1 MLSQTRKPVCLS
13 LMSFDMPVWSV
24 VETSATLYKKDQEQF
39 HVLLTEPP
47 IYGSPLVQSNTH
59 SSDAPPSPSTQ
70 STNGIW
76 PSSQPVQPE
85 ASTPTSSPKSPRLLW
100 LEISPYRVTMT
111 MQGNG
116 QFSYRHFWEQGIYG
130 LNRYWLQSDRMDQT
144 SQMRLRNFTRSLT
157 LTGTNNSPDH
167 LRLEYELWSHKVC
180 LGHYVMNLEI
190 H

>member
-1 MLSQTRKPVCLS
+1 
-13 LMSFDMPVWSV
+13 MPLWSM
-24 VETSATLYKKDQEQF
+24 VETSATLYQKEQEQF

-47 IYGSPLVQSNTH
+47 ICEHPLEQTRSSFSEPSISPEQALEQSG
-59 SSDAPPSPSTQ
+59 A
-70 STNGIW
+70 
-76 PSSQPVQPE
+76 PSSEPFQQHSTTPQPQ
-85 ASTPTSSPKSPRLLW
+85 SPRLLW

-130 LNRYWLQSDRMDQT
+130 LNRYWLQGDRMDHT

-157 LTGTNNSPDH
+157 LTGKNNVPEH

-180 LGHYVMNLEI
+180 LGHYVLNLEI

>member
-1 MLSQTRKPVCLS
+1 MLSQSRKPVCLS
-13 LMSFDMPVWSV
+13 LMSFDMPVWSMI
-24 VETSATLYKKDQEQF
+24 ETSATLYQKEQEQF

-47 IYGSPLVQSNTH
+47 IYEHPLVRSNA
-59 SSDAPPSPSTQ
+59 SSTEGSSSYPEPDETVPSASA
-70 STNGIW
+70 S
-76 PSSQPVQPE
+76 E
-85 ASTPTSSPKSPRLLW
+85 AKPQSPRLLW

-130 LNRYWLQSDRMDQT
+130 LNRYWLQSDRMERT
-144 SQMRLRNFTRSLT
+144 NQMRLRNFTRSLT
-157 LTGTNNSPDH
+157 LTGKNNMPEH
-167 LRLEYELWSHKVC
+167 LRLEYELWSHQVC